1 MKQAVQDAFEKEL
14 DNREEIKSVTSAYVN
29 KSKCSIQECVYRI
42 LEGQWLRKT
51 SSSVIFAISNVPE
64 NALEYVWSKI
74 KSLNYQKTQE
84 RYLRKTLWN
93 YMYNAPVQQVMVLSL
108 AFFIPFVLLSFRIVL
123 FAIKS

>member
-1 MKQAVQDAFEKEL
+1 M
-14 DNREEIKSVTSAYVN
+14 KSVTSAYVN
-29 KSKCSIQECVYRI
+29 KSKCSIQERVYRI

-93 YMYNAPVQQVMVLSL
+93 YMYNAPVQQVMVVSL

>member
-1 MKQAVQDAFEKEL
+1 M
-14 DNREEIKSVTSAYVN
+14 KSVTSAYVN
-29 KSKCSIQECVYRI
+29 KGKCSIQECVYRI